1 MVMHQSVEAP
11 ARNRWRQR
19 LLMISVPLLVLAG
32 GAVLWW
38 QGQGKISTDNAYV
51 RADKVSITSD
61 VSGRVARVLVGE
73 NQPVAAGQLLVTLE
87 PTPFRIAV
95 MQAQANLASARLQ
108 VRQLQSGTGSTA
120 ADVAARRE
128 ALRFAQI
135 EQERQQQLT
144 RDGFTTRARL
154 QAADYAVNAA
164 RADLDKA
171 LADAA
176 RARAAADTGG
186 GEGQH
191 PLVLA
196 AEAALARARLD
207 LSRTQIHSPAAGIA
221 TQTTKVLP
229 GQIMVVG
236 VPAMS
241 IVATRTPWVEANFKE
256 TDIGQMRV
264 GMAADVV
271 LDAWPGRPLHGRV
284 ASLGAGTGSE
294 FSVLPAQ
301 NATGNWVKVVQ
312 RVPVRIALP
321 PPQPGQPP
329 LIAGLSATVTVHL
342 Q

>member
-1 MVMHQSVEAP
+1 MVMHQTVEARAP
-11 ARNRWRQR
+11 SRWKARAVM
-19 LLMISVPLLVLAG
+19 LSVPLLVLAA
-32 GAVLWW
+32 GAGLWW
-38 QGQGKISTDNAYV
+38 QGQGKVSTDNAYV

-61 VSGRVARVLVGE
+61 VSGRVAQVLVAE
-73 NQPVAAGQLLVTLE
+73 NQPVVPGQLLIKLE
-87 PTPFRIAV
+87 ETPFRIAL
-95 MQAQANLASARLQ
+95 MQAEANLASARLQ

-128 ALRFAQI
+128 ALRFALI

-154 QAADYAVNAA
+154 QAAEYAVNAA

-176 RARAAADTGG
+176 RARAAADGVG
-186 GEGQH
+186 SIDDH

-196 AEAALARARLD
+196 ARAALDKARLD
-207 LSRTQIHSPAAGIA
+207 MARTSIRSPAAGIA
-221 TQTTKVLP
+221 TQTSKVLP
-229 GQIMVVG
+229 GQIMVLG
-236 VPAMS
+236 VPALS

-256 TDIGQMRV
+256 TEIGEMRV
-264 GMAADVV
+264 GMAADVA
-271 LDAWPGRPLHGRV
+271 LDAWPGRVIHGRV
-284 ASLGAGTGSE
+284 ESLGAGTGSE

-321 PPQPGQPP
+321 PPVAGQPP
-329 LIAGLSATVTVHL
+329 LIAGLSATVTVHVK
-342 Q
+342 